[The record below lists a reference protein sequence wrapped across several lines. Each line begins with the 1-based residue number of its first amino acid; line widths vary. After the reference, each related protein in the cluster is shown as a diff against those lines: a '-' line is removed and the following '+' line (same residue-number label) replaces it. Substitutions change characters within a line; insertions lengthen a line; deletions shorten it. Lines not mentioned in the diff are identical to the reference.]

1 MDDTRFNTPGEQR
14 KIDSIAADI
23 LRNVR
28 INRSFILWMGFLS
41 ALLVVCLA
49 AYVTQLRQGLG
60 VTGLRDFT
68 SWGMYIANF
77 VFFVATSL
85 VGMLISSVLGLI
97 GFQWVKPI
105 SRIAEI
111 IAIAFAA
118 VAGLVIISDMGRPDR
133 LPYVFMYG
141 RVQSPILWDV
151 TVVTTY
157 FVLSLLLWF
166 FPLIP
171 DLAISKGRLE
181 GRPAFLV
188 KAYEFL
194 SFRWEHHE
202 VQFRI
207 MNQAIR
213 ILLILIIPT
222 AFAIHTV
229 TSWLF
234 AVTPRTG
241 WDSTIFGPYFISGA
255 FVSGTAALIIA
266 MYFFRVNYKLEKYLT
281 DYHFEKIARVL
292 VLVSIVYFYF
302 NLNEFLVPAYKLKT
316 GDAIHLRELFAGHY
330 AMLFWGIQMLGLIIP
345 AILLLIKRMRR
356 PLPMLIISIFMLLGA
371 WFKRYIIVVPPQGHP
386 NLPIQNVPVEWI
398 VYRPTLI
405 ETAVTVASI
414 VLVLIIITVLSKLFP
429 VIPIWEM
436 AEEETDREKNM
447 KNSKISGL

>member
-1 MDDTRFNTPGEQR
+1 MKEFRFSSPKEQG
-14 KIDSIAADI
+14 KIDAVASDI

-28 INRSFILWMGFLS
+28 INKGFILWMGFL
-41 ALLVVCLA
+41 LLALA
-49 AYVTQLRQGLG
+49 ACLFAYLIQLKEGLG
-60 VTGLRDFT
+60 VTGLRDYT

-85 VGMLISSVLGLI
+85 IGMLISSVLGLI
-97 GFQWVKPI
+97 GYQWVKPI

-133 LPYVFMYG
+133 LPYVFLFG

-166 FPLIP
+166 FPLVP
-171 DLAISKGRLE
+171 DLAISKSRLH
-181 GRPAFLV
+181 GRPALLV
-188 KAYEFL
+188 KAYEIL
-194 SFRWEHHE
+194 SVRWEHHE
-202 VQFRI
+202 TQYRL

-255 FVSGTAALIIA
+255 FVSGTAAVIIA
-266 MYFFRVNYKLEKYLT
+266 MYFFRVSYKLEKYLT
-281 DYHFEKIARVL
+281 ADHFEKMGRVL
-292 VLVSIVYFYF
+292 VLVGIVYFYF
-302 NLNEFLVPAYKLKT
+302 NLNEFLVPGYKLKA
-316 GDAIHLRELFAGHY
+316 GDATHLRELFTGHY
-330 AMLFWGIQMLGLIIP
+330 APLFWSIQLLGLIIP
-345 AILLLIKRMRR
+345 VILLLIKRMRR
-356 PLPMLIISIFMLLGA
+356 PLPMLIISIFVLAASWL
-371 WFKRYIIVVPPQGHP
+371 KRYIIVVPGQNHP
-386 NLPIQNVPVEWI
+386 NLPIQNVPPEWM
-398 VYRPTLI
+398 VYKPTLI
-405 ETAVTVASI
+405 ETAVTMAAI
-414 VLVLIIITVLSKLFP
+414 LLVLIIVTILSKLFP

-436 AEEETDREKNM
+436 AEEEIEKEKHTGNE
-447 KNSKISGL
+447 

>member
-1 MDDTRFNTPGEQR
+1 MDEIRFNTPREKG
-14 KIDSIAADI
+14 KIDSLASDI
-23 LRNVR
+23 LKNVR
-28 INRSFILWMGFLS
+28 INASFLLWMGFLFT
-41 ALLVVCLA
+41 LLA
-49 AYVTQLRQGLG
+49 ACLFAYTIQLRKGLG

-85 VGMLISSVLGLI
+85 CGMLISSVLGLI
-97 GFQWVKPI
+97 GYRWVKPI

-133 LPYVFMYG
+133 LPYVFMFG

-157 FVLSLLLWF
+157 FVLSMLLWF
-166 FPLIP
+166 FPMVP
-171 DLAISKGRLE
+171 DLAIAKDRLE
-181 GRPAFLV
+181 GRPKFLV
-188 KAYEFL
+188 KAYEIL
-194 SFRWEHHE
+194 SVRWMHHE
-202 VQFRI
+202 KQYQLLG
-207 MNQAIR
+207 QAVR

-255 FVSGTAALIIA
+255 FVSGTAAVIIA
-266 MYFFRVNYKLEKYLT
+266 MYFFRVNYRLEKYLNAEV
-281 DYHFEKIARVL
+281 FEKMGRVMVL
-292 VLVSIVYFYF
+292 VAIVYFYF
-302 NLNEFLVPAYKLKT
+302 NLNEFLVPGYKLKT
-316 GDAIHLRELFAGHY
+316 GDAIHLRELFTGHY
-330 AMLFWGIQMLGLIIP
+330 AALFWGIQLFGLIIP
-345 AILLLIKRMRR
+345 AILLLFKQIRR
-356 PLPMLIISIFMLLGA
+356 PFPMMVISLFVLVGS
-371 WFKRYIIVVPPQGHP
+371 WFKRFIIVVPPQGHP
-386 NLPIQNVPVEWI
+386 NLPIQNVPVEWV
-398 VYRPTLI
+398 VYKPTLI

-436 AEEETDREKNM
+436 AEEENGKEKIN
-447 KNSKISGL
+447 G

>member
-1 MDDTRFNTPGEQR
+1 MDAIRFNTPEEKG
-14 KIDSIAADI
+14 KINSLATDI

-28 INRSFILWMGFLS
+28 INTGFLLWMGFLFT
-41 ALLVVCLA
+41 LLTACLL
-49 AYVTQLRQGLG
+49 AYLIQLRKGLG

-85 VGMLISSVLGLI
+85 CGMLISSVLGLI
-97 GFQWVKPI
+97 GYKWVKPI

-133 LPYVFMYG
+133 LPYVFMFG

-166 FPLIP
+166 FPMIP
-171 DLAISKGRLE
+171 DLAIARDRLE
-181 GRPAFLV
+181 GRPKFLV
-188 KAYEFL
+188 KAYEIL
-194 SFRWEHHE
+194 SFRWMHHE
-202 VQFRI
+202 VQYRLLG
-207 MNQAIR
+207 QAVR

-234 AVTPRTG
+234 AVTPRVG

-255 FVSGTAALIIA
+255 FVSGTAAVIIA
-266 MYFFRVNYKLEKYLT
+266 MYFFRVNYRLGKYLNAET
-281 DYHFEKIARVL
+281 FERMGRVMVL
-292 VLVSIVYFYF
+292 VGIVYFYF
-302 NLNEFLVPAYKLKT
+302 NLNEFLVPGYKLKT
-316 GDAIHLRELFAGHY
+316 GDAIHLRELFTGHY
-330 AMLFWGIQMLGLIIP
+330 AAMFWGIQILGLIVPI
-345 AILLLIKRMRR
+345 ILLLFKQIRR
-356 PLPMLIISIFMLLGA
+356 PLPMLIISLFVLAGS
-371 WFKRYIIVVPPQGHP
+371 WFKRYIIVVPGQAHP
-386 NLPIQNVPVEWI
+386 NLPIQNVPVEWV
-398 VYRPTLI
+398 VYKPTLI

-414 VLVLIIITVLSKLFP
+414 VLVLIIITILAKLFP
-429 VIPIWEM
+429 VVPIWEM
-436 AEEETDREKNM
+436 AEEESEKD
-447 KNSKISGL
+447 KITQ

>member
-1 MDDTRFNTPGEQR
+1 MDDTRFSTPGEQR

-28 INRSFILWMGFLS
+28 INRSFILWMGFLATLL
-41 ALLVVCLA
+41 ALCLV
-49 AYVTQLRQGLG
+49 AYVIQLRKGLG

-97 GFQWVKPI
+97 GYQWVKPI

-171 DLAISKGRLE
+171 DLAISKSRLE

-188 KAYEFL
+188 KAYEIL

-202 VQFRI
+202 MQYRI
-207 MNQAIR
+207 MKQAIR

-255 FVSGTAALIIA
+255 FVSGTAAVIIA
-266 MYFFRVNYKLEKYLT
+266 MYFFRSSYRLEKYLT
-281 DYHFEKIARVL
+281 DETFEKIGRVL

-302 NLNEFLVPAYKLKT
+302 NLNEFLVPGYKLKT
-316 GDAIHLRELFAGHY
+316 GDAIHLRELFTGHY
-330 AMLFWGIQMLGLIIP
+330 APLFWGIQLSGLIIP
-345 AILLLIKRMRR
+345 VILLLFRKMRR
-356 PLPMLIISIFMLLGA
+356 PLPMLVIALFVLTGSWI
-371 WFKRYIIVVPPQGHP
+371 KRLIIVVPPQGHP
-386 NLPIQNVPVEWI
+386 NLPIQHVPVEWI

-405 ETAVTVASI
+405 EAAVTVASI
-414 VLVLIIITVLSKLFP
+414 VLVLIIITILSKLFP

-436 AEEETDREKNM
+436 AEEDHEKTRNPE
-447 KNSKISGL
+447 KQ

>member
-1 MDDTRFNTPGEQR
+1 MDDIRFSKPGEQG
-14 KIDSIAADI
+14 KINSLAADI
-23 LRNVR
+23 LKSVR
-28 INRSFILWMGFLS
+28 INTGFLLWMGFLGV
-41 ALLVVCLA
+41 LLVVCLY
-49 AYVTQLRQGLG
+49 AYTIQLREGLG
-60 VTGLRDFT
+60 VTGLRDVT

-85 VGMLISSVLGLI
+85 CGMLISSVLGLI
-97 GFQWVKPI
+97 GYKWVKPI

-133 LPYVFMYG
+133 LPYVFLFG

-166 FPLIP
+166 FPMIP
-171 DLAISKGRLE
+171 DLAIAKDKLE
-181 GRPAFLV
+181 GRPKFLV
-188 KAYEFL
+188 KAYEIL
-194 SFRWEHHE
+194 SFRWMHHE
-202 VQFRI
+202 TQYRI
-207 MNQAIR
+207 LGQAVR

-234 AVTPRTG
+234 AVTPRVG

-255 FVSGTAALIIA
+255 FVSGAAAVIIA
-266 MYFFRVNYKLEKYLT
+266 MYFFRVNYRLDKYLNSEV
-281 DYHFEKIARVL
+281 FERMGRVMVL
-292 VLVSIVYFYF
+292 VAIVYLYF

-316 GDAIHLRELFAGHY
+316 GDAIHLRELFTGHH
-330 AMLFWGIQMLGLIIP
+330 AMLFWGIQLFGLAIP
-345 AILLLIKRMRR
+345 IVLLLFRQMRR
-356 PLPMLIISIFMLLGA
+356 PLPMMVISVFVLCASWL
-371 WFKRYIIVVPPQGHP
+371 KRYIIVVPPQAHP
-386 NLPIQNVPVEWI
+386 NLPVQDVPIEWV

-405 ETAVTVASI
+405 EIAVTVASF

-429 VIPIWEM
+429 VVPIWEM
-436 AEEETDREKNM
+436 AEEHEGEEK
-447 KNSKISGL
+447 IIQ

>member
-1 MDDTRFNTPGEQR
+1 MENTRFSTPREQER
-14 KIDSIAADI
+14 IDSVAADI

-28 INRSFILWMGFLS
+28 INKSFILWMGFLVT
-41 ALLVVCLA
+41 ALALCLY
-49 AYVTQLRQGLG
+49 AYIIQLKHGLG
-60 VTGLRDFT
+60 VTGLRDYT

-97 GFQWVKPI
+97 GYQWVKPI
-105 SRIAEI
+105 ARIAEI

-118 VAGLVIISDMGRPDR
+118 VAGLVIVSDMGRPDR

-166 FPLIP
+166 FPMIP
-171 DLAISKGRLE
+171 DLAISKSRLQ

-188 KAYEFL
+188 KAYELL

-202 VQFRI
+202 AQYKI
-207 MNQAIR
+207 MRQALR

-241 WDSTIFGPYFISGA
+241 WDSSIFGPYFISGA
-255 FVSGTAALIIA
+255 FVSGTAAVIIA
-266 MYFFRVNYKLEKYLT
+266 MYFFRKSYKLEKYLT
-281 DYHFEKIARVL
+281 DDHFEKIGRVL

-302 NLNEFLVPAYKLKT
+302 NLNEFLVPGYKLKA
-316 GDAIHLRELFAGHY
+316 GDAIHLRELFTGHY
-330 AMLFWGIQMLGLIIP
+330 AMLFWGIQLLGLIIP
-345 AILLLIKRMRR
+345 VFLLLVKKMRR
-356 PLPMLIISIFMLLGA
+356 PLPMLVISLFVLAGA
-371 WFKRYIIVVPPQGHP
+371 WLKRYIIVVPPQGHP
-386 NLPIQNVPVEWI
+386 YLPIQDVPPEWV
-398 VYRPTLI
+398 VYKPTLI
-405 ETAVTVASI
+405 EMAVTLASI
-414 VLVLIIITVLSKLFP
+414 LLVLIIITVLSKLFP

-436 AEEETDREKNM
+436 AEEEGEK
-447 KNSKISGL
+447 SGKTVNE

>member
-1 MDDTRFNTPGEQR
+1 MDAIRFNTPEEKG
-14 KIDSIAADI
+14 KINSLATDI

-28 INRSFILWMGFLS
+28 INTGFLLWMGFLFT
-41 ALLVVCLA
+41 LLA
-49 AYVTQLRQGLG
+49 ACLFAYLIQLRKGLG

-85 VGMLISSVLGLI
+85 CGMLISSVLGLI
-97 GFQWVKPI
+97 GYKWVKPI

-133 LPYVFMYG
+133 LPYVFMFG

-166 FPLIP
+166 FPMIP
-171 DLAISKGRLE
+171 DLAIAKDRLE
-181 GRPAFLV
+181 GRPKFLI
-188 KAYEFL
+188 KAYEML
-194 SFRWEHHE
+194 SFRWMHHE
-202 VQFRI
+202 VQYRLLG
-207 MNQAIR
+207 QAVR

-234 AVTPRTG
+234 AVTPRVG

-255 FVSGTAALIIA
+255 FVSGTAAVIIA
-266 MYFFRVNYKLEKYLT
+266 MYFFRVNYRLGKYLNAET
-281 DYHFEKIARVL
+281 FERMGRVMVL
-292 VLVSIVYFYF
+292 VGIVYFYF
-302 NLNEFLVPAYKLKT
+302 NLNEFLVPGYKLKT
-316 GDAIHLRELFAGHY
+316 GDAIHLRELFTGHY
-330 AMLFWGIQMLGLIIP
+330 AAMFWGIQILGLIVPI
-345 AILLLIKRMRR
+345 ILLLFKQIRR
-356 PLPMLIISIFMLLGA
+356 PLPMLIISLFILVGS
-371 WFKRYIIVVPPQGHP
+371 WFKRYIIVVPGQAHP
-386 NLPIQNVPVEWI
+386 NLPIQNVPVEWV
-398 VYRPTLI
+398 VYKPTLI

-414 VLVLIIITVLSKLFP
+414 VLVLIIITILAKLFP
-429 VIPIWEM
+429 VVPIWEM
-436 AEEETDREKNM
+436 AEEESEKD
-447 KNSKISGL
+447 KITQ

>member
-1 MDDTRFNTPGEQR
+1 MDETRFNTPGEQR
-14 KIDSIAADI
+14 EIDSIAADI

-28 INRSFILWMGFLS
+28 INRNFILWMGFLS
-41 ALLVVCLA
+41 AVLVLCLA
-49 AYVTQLRQGLG
+49 AYVIQLRKGLG
-60 VTGLRDFT
+60 VTGMRDFT

-97 GFQWVKPI
+97 GYQWVKPI

-133 LPYVFMYG
+133 LPYVFMFG

-166 FPLIP
+166 FPLVP
-171 DLAISKGRLE
+171 DLAISKSRLE

-188 KAYEFL
+188 KAYDIL

-202 VQFRI
+202 VQYRI
-207 MNQAIR
+207 MKQAIR

-266 MYFFRVNYKLEKYLT
+266 IYFFRVNYKLQKYIT
-281 DYHFEKIARVL
+281 DDTFDKIGRVL

-316 GDAIHLRELFAGHY
+316 GDAIHLRELFSGHY
-330 AMLFWGIQMLGLIIP
+330 APLFWTIQLGGLVIP
-345 AILLLIKRMRR
+345 VILLLFKRMRR
-356 PLPMLIISIFMLLGA
+356 PLPMLVISLFVLCGA
-371 WFKRYIIVVPPQGHP
+371 WLKRYIIVVPPQAHP
-386 NLPIQNVPVEWI
+386 NLPIQGVPVEWI
-398 VYRPTLI
+398 IYKPTLI
-405 ETAVTVASI
+405 EIAVTVASI
-414 VLVLIIITVLSKLFP
+414 ILVLIIITILSKLFP

-436 AEEETDREKNM
+436 AEEGNENDKTLDKQ
-447 KNSKISGL
+447 

>member
-1 MDDTRFNTPGEQR
+1 MDEIRFNTPGEKG
-14 KIDSIAADI
+14 KIDSLASDI
-23 LRNVR
+23 LKNVR
-28 INRSFILWMGFLS
+28 INASFILWMGFLFT
-41 ALLVVCLA
+41 LLA
-49 AYVTQLRQGLG
+49 ACLFAYTIQLRKGLG

-85 VGMLISSVLGLI
+85 CGMLISSVLGLI
-97 GFQWVKPI
+97 GYRWVKPI

-133 LPYVFMYG
+133 LPYVFMFG

-157 FVLSLLLWF
+157 FVLSMLLWF
-166 FPLIP
+166 FPMVP
-171 DLAISKGRLE
+171 DLAIAKDRLD
-181 GRPAFLV
+181 GRPKFLV
-188 KAYEFL
+188 KAYEIL
-194 SFRWEHHE
+194 SVRWMHHE
-202 VQFRI
+202 KQYQLLG
-207 MNQAIR
+207 QAVR

-255 FVSGTAALIIA
+255 FVSGTAAVIIA
-266 MYFFRVNYKLEKYLT
+266 MYFFRVNYRLEKYLNAEV
-281 DYHFEKIARVL
+281 FEKMGRVMVL
-292 VLVSIVYFYF
+292 VAIVYFYF
-302 NLNEFLVPAYKLKT
+302 NLNEFLVPGYKLKT
-316 GDAIHLRELFAGHY
+316 GDAIHLRELFTGHY
-330 AMLFWGIQMLGLIIP
+330 AAMFWGIQLLGLIIP
-345 AILLLIKRMRR
+345 AILLLFRQIRQ
-356 PLPMLIISIFMLLGA
+356 PLPMMVISLFVLVGS
-371 WFKRYIIVVPPQGHP
+371 WFKRFIIVVPPQGHP
-386 NLPIQNVPVEWI
+386 NLPIQNVPVEWV
-398 VYRPTLI
+398 VYKPTLI

-414 VLVLIIITVLSKLFP
+414 VLVLIIITILSKLFP

-436 AEEETDREKNM
+436 AEEENGKEKIN
-447 KNSKISGL
+447 G